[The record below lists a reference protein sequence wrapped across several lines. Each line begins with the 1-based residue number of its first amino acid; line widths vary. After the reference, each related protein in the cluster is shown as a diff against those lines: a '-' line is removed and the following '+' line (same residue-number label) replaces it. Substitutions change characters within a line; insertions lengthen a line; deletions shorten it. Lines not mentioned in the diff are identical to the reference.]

1 MIAFLTVINAL
12 VKLNVQNWG
21 VACKRHASGQ
31 AETPDGDA
39 FHEQICENEIQVL
52 TCGPIQSYMI
62 NIKSV
67 TDPRTA
73 QVTLFLKSIRSIPRI
88 PENSVVWKDV

>member
-1 MIAFLTVINAL
+1 M
-12 VKLNVQNWG
+12 
-21 VACKRHASGQ
+21 ACKRHASGQ

-62 NIKSV
+62 NIKSG
-67 TDPRTA
+67 
-73 QVTLFLKSIRSIPRI
+73 LFYVLESRI
-88 PENSVVWKDV
+88 PIS

>member
-1 MIAFLTVINAL
+1 MENGKHTKKMRSDEVKFLTAIWPSFDL
-12 VKLNVQNWG
+12 TCFFQNWG

-31 AETPDGDA
+31 SETPDGDA

-62 NIKSV
+62 NIKSARV
-67 TDPRTA
+67 PRTSFRP
-73 QVTLFLKSIRSIPRI
+73 LLG
-88 PENSVVWKDV
+88 